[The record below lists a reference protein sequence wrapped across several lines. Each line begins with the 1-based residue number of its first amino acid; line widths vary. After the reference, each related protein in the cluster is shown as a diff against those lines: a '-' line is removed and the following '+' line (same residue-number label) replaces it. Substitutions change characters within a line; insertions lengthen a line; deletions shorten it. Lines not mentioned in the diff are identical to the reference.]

1 MAPSEVYQLRCWDCQ
16 TVFNGLMVVCE
27 QCDADNFIM
36 DTRPIARAE
45 AACSQCGHINV
56 NP

>member
-1 MAPSEVYQLRCWDCQ
+1 M
-16 TVFNGLMVVCE
+16 FNGLMVVCE